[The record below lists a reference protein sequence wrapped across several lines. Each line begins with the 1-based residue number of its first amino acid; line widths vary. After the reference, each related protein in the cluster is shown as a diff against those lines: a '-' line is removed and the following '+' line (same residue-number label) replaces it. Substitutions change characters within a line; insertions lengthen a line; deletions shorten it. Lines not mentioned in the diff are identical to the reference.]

1 MYRSKE
7 SRPIRPFDEPR
18 DAIADVGYR
27 ADLNVPFT
35 SVKEHTIKVVDVDDL
50 RVDAV
55 HQFSVSIDKDELKKI
70 YGDSH
75 RQIGLHV
82 LARDPFQKRV
92 LTLGRFDLE
101 SETVQFALDRSQL
114 ESTSLRD
121 EIVVDFVLG
130 LKSAASLRP
139 GHQNRKGS
147 WVAKH
152 RVALTREV
160 AGPAIPFVKVPG
172 EDFVKHGLG
181 RDSGWY
187 LKLGAGPESLLDECS
202 ELSAAFQVWVHE
214 DIWTTLQ
221 EIGKTPQDKA
231 LGSIIASSVLSEIVS
246 SGVQALVANE
256 SSDEPPHPSSPLMRC
271 VRFVGKAHDL
281 PAEELLTVFKRD
293 PVAVMPMVWS
303 ALSTNQALRAADFR
317 SDDR

>member
-1 MYRSKE
+1 MYRTKE
-7 SRPIRPFDEPR
+7 SRPIRPFDEPK

-27 ADLNVPFT
+27 SDPNLPFT
-35 SVKEHTIKVVDVDDL
+35 SVKEHAVKVVDVDDL

-55 HQFSVSIDKDELKKI
+55 HHFSVSIDKDELKKI
-70 YGDSH
+70 YGESH

-92 LTLGRFDLE
+92 LALGRFDLG
-101 SETVQFALDRSQL
+101 SEAVQFVLDRSQL
-114 ESTSLRD
+114 ENTSLRD

-130 LKSAASLRP
+130 LNSAASLRP

-152 RVALTREV
+152 RVILTREV

-172 EDFVKHGLG
+172 EDFVKQGLAK
-181 RDSGWY
+181 DSGWY
-187 LKLGAGPESLLDECS
+187 LKLGAGPDSLLDECA

-221 EIGKTPQDKA
+221 EIGRTPQDKA
-231 LGSIIASSVLSEIVS
+231 LGSVIASSILSEIVS
-246 SGVQALVANE
+246 SGVQALIANV

-271 VRFVGKAHDL
+271 LRFIGKAHEL
-281 PAEELLTVFKRD
+281 PAEEMLTGFKRD
-293 PVAVMPMVWS
+293 PAAVMPMVWS
-303 ALSTNQALRAADFR
+303 ALSANQALRAADFR
-317 SDDR
+317 SDD